1 MRIDF
6 DSAWKDTMEV
16 YFAALLEL
24 LDTPGLP
31 TFSDHE
37 PLSCLDQE
45 MQELARALGDD
56 GDPEEAANR
65 AAGGAGVNQS
75 DSPPCKED
83 RQVRRRARRRSRR
96 LRVDKL
102 VRVPLPQPAGL
113 GTDAAGS
120 AAKLAARSAEKAT
133 TAARP
138 AYWLAHI
145 EVQTQ
150 RDSTLPRRLFD
161 YHYHIGRRHRCR
173 VITLAIL
180 GDLSP

>member
-65 AAGGAGVNQS
+65 AAGGAGVNRS
-75 DSPPCKED
+75 DSPPCKD
-83 RQVRRRARRRSRR
+83 CLLYTS
-96 LRVDKL
+96 
-102 VRVPLPQPAGL
+102 PSP
-113 GTDAAGS
+113 
-120 AAKLAARSAEKAT
+120 
-133 TAARP
+133 
-138 AYWLAHI
+138 
-145 EVQTQ
+145 
-150 RDSTLPRRLFD
+150 RD
-161 YHYHIGRRHRCR
+161 
-173 VITLAIL
+173 
-180 GDLSP
+180 